1 MSVSEHDLR
10 HVASLA
16 RIGVP
21 AERVPA
27 LLAELNGILA
37 HLAVLRDV
45 DTGDV
50 DPVLGVGAGGMRLR
64 EDDGEAYPMLHS
76 RESLA
81 PTMRDGFYVVPRLA
95 SHADVPAAG
104 RAAPAEGA

>member
-37 HLAVLRDV
+37 HFAVLSDV

-50 DPVLGVGAGGMRLR
+50 DPVQGVGAGGTRLR
-64 EDDGEAYPMLHS
+64 DDHGDPYPMF
-76 RESLA
+76 RERDALA
-81 PTMRDGFYVVPRLA
+81 PAMRDGFYVVPRIA
-95 SHADVPAAG
+95 SHVDVPA
-104 RAAPAEGA
+104 PEEGA